1 MVNEFK
7 IFSHM
12 SENPNYFLTRWQ
24 SQLKKGLFEYIIM
37 LLLQKKERYGYE
49 LISDIKGQFD
59 MDIADGTIYP
69 LLNRL
74 KKEKIVE
81 SRWVE
86 MEEGIPRKYYQL
98 TDLGKQQLEEMY
110 GYLGELMRAISEL
123 KS

>member
-1 MVNEFK
+1 
-7 IFSHM
+7 M

>member
-1 MVNEFK
+1 LE
-7 IFSHM
+7 S
-12 SENPNYFLTRWQ
+12 PNYFISRWQ
-24 SQLKKGLFEYIIM
+24 SQLKKGLFEYIIL

-49 LISDIKGQFD
+49 LISEIKSQFD

-69 LLNRL
+69 LLSRL
-74 KKEKIVE
+74 KKENLVE

-98 TDLGKQQLEEMY
+98 TETGKEHLEEMFR
-110 GYLGELMRAISEL
+110 YLAELMRSISEL

>member
-1 MVNEFK
+1 
-7 IFSHM
+7 M
-12 SENPNYFLTRWQ
+12 SENPNYFISRWQ
-24 SQLKKGLFEYIIM
+24 SQLKKGLFEYIIL

-49 LISDIKGQFD
+49 LISEIKSQFD

-74 KKEKIVE
+74 KKECLVE

-98 TDLGKQQLEEMY
+98 TELGKTHLEAMY
-110 GYLGELMRAISEL
+110 HYLGELMRAISEL